1 MNVLWYN
8 WLLFI
13 SVNLKLH
20 QWIIMKPHHQTL
32 KIGPVKVVLPPP
44 LPPPPLLL
52 KMKFSAPKISL
63 RSLVMIGMWVVVL
76 QATRTSCLSIKNK
89 TVSVSTGTFQVSKMR
104 WYYNT
109 AIHKVM
115 SPSVFLRLIEAVEDT
130 YNWGFH
136 LVVLLVWSPVL
147 LRNEDKFLVCLYRLP
162 LPHSIE
168 CVIKIHWWYCL
179 VHLAF

>member
-1 MNVLWYN
+1 MNILWYN

-13 SVNLKLH
+13 FDNLKLH
-20 QWIIMKPHHQTL
+20 QWIIIKPHHQTL
-32 KIGPVKVVLPPP
+32 KTGPVKEVLPPP
-44 LPPPPLLL
+44 FPFKWNVRPLRFLWGHWW
-52 KMKFSAPKISL
+52 M
-63 RSLVMIGMWVVVL
+63 VMIGMWAVVL

-89 TVSVSTGTFQVSKMR
+89 TVSVSTGTFQVKWDDITIQPS
-104 WYYNT
+104 W

-115 SPSVFLRLIEAVEDT
+115 LPSLFLRLIEAVEDT
-130 YNWGFH
+130 YNWGFY
-136 LVVLLVWSPVL
+136 LMVLLVWSSVL